1 MPNHK
6 ITSGISARCGT
17 LRSIWIEVSSR
28 RSPQRDR
35 PLIRPSTS
43 PMEPPM
49 AKPTS
54 ARHELMAR
62 CCHSSPLAERVQN
75 AFNTPSGE
83 GSTRV
88 DSQPTDEASCQTMTV
103 PTGSSQG
110 RGVTT
115 GDGLI
120 LPSRLLSFAPL
131 YAG

>member
-1 MPNHK
+1 
-6 ITSGISARCGT
+6 
-17 LRSIWIEVSSR
+17 
-28 RSPQRDR
+28 
-35 PLIRPSTS
+35 
-43 PMEPPM
+43 M

-110 RGVTT
+110 ARRNNRGWVDFAITVSSALRYFT
-115 GDGLI
+115 RNKLVGDRFPLQAQV
-120 LPSRLLSFAPL
+120 LRLRD
-131 YAG
+131 GRHRDVKQGEQ